1 MKGSM
6 PLSRFSFW
14 QSLGLLIITIRN
26 LQDLESMQVVAG
38 FTAQFQ
44 VALIVELARYLKGL
58 RMTVLQVFIAVMVG
72 PRTGDG

>member
-1 MKGSM
+1 MTGSM

-14 QSLGLLIITIRN
+14 QSLGLLIVTIWN
-26 LQDLESMQVVAG
+26 LQGLELMQVAAG
-38 FTAQFQ
+38 FTAPFQ

-58 RMTVLQVFIAVMVG
+58 RMTVLQVFIAVMAG

>member
-14 QSLGLLIITIRN
+14 QSLGLLIITIWN

>member
-1 MKGSM
+1 MTGSM

-14 QSLGLLIITIRN
+14 QSLGLLIVTIWN
-26 LQDLESMQVVAG
+26 LQGLELMQVATG
-38 FTAQFQ
+38 FTAPFQ

-58 RMTVLQVFIAVMVG
+58 RMTVLQVFIAVMAG